1 MRFIEFMDVGNS
13 NQWDSKH
20 VLPSEEVVKLLNRKF
35 GVRNVGRKTASEV
48 AEVWN
53 YSEGGTFGII
63 SSVSKPFCKNCSR
76 ARLSSDGLLYTCLF
90 SSGGYDLKKYIREAN
105 FAQSDKELA
114 GNKRVLVEKLIQRVW
129 DSRKDRYSEQR
140 LTYKPRI
147 SERKIEM
154 SYIGG

>member
-1 MRFIEFMDVGNS
+1 MDVGNS

-20 VLPSEEVVKLLNRKF
+20 VFQSEEVVKLLDRKY
-35 GVRNVGRKTASEV
+35 GVRKVGRKTASEV
-48 AEVWN
+48 AEVWS
-53 YSEGGTFGII
+53 YSGGGTFGTI

-90 SSGGYDLKKYIREAN
+90 SSRGYDLKKYIREVN
-105 FAQSDKELA
+105 FAQSDEELV
-114 GNKRVLVEKLIQRVW
+114 GNKMVLVERLIQRVW
-129 DSRKDRYSEQR
+129 DGRMDRYSEQR
-140 LTYKPRI
+140 LTYKPRV